1 MLDIHF
7 FTSIQKKQQQQ
18 QKKQYN
24 DWLQGTPVM
33 AALPMNQT

>member
-7 FTSIQKKQQQQ
+7 FTSIQKKN
-18 QKKQYN
+18 KKQYN